1 MFRPKIGL
9 ALGGGGPKGLAH
21 IGVIK
26 VLEQNN
32 IPIDYIAGTSA
43 GAMVGGMYAY
53 SKNIS
58 SLEEYFLSKNWLQML
73 SYFADPSLKGG
84 FIQGNK
90 MDEFLQEYLSSAHF
104 DKLAIPF
111 RATAVN
117 LHSGKMAELQAGPLA
132 TAIRASCAIPM
143 LFKPVEIDKEYYV
156 DGGLM
161 SSVPVETV
169 RRMGA
174 DIIIAVQLN
183 KFYDTTRNIHALNI
197 FEIGELSLQLVE
209 RKIADIEIQQADFVI
224 RPKVS
229 HVHWNHF
236 IQQEQRENG
245 ILLGEEAAQKVL
257 PLIQMELRKNNVIR
271 SLTKWTSKVKGL
283 FSANR

>member
-43 GAMVGGMYAY
+43 GAMVGGMYAATR
-53 SKNIS
+53 NIA
-58 SLEEYFLSKNWLQML
+58 SLESHFLDKNWLQML
-73 SYFADPSLKGG
+73 SYFVDPSLKGG

-90 MDEFLQEYLSSAHF
+90 MEEFLDEYLHSMTFES
-104 DKLAIPF
+104 LQIPF
-111 RATAVN
+111 RATTVS
-117 LHSGKMAELQAGPLA
+117 LQSGKMAELQEGLLT

-143 LFKPVEIDKEYYV
+143 LFKPVEIKGELYV
-156 DGGLM
+156 DGGLL
-161 SSVPVETV
+161 SSVPVQTV
-169 RRMGA
+169 KKMGA

-183 KFYDTTRNIHALNI
+183 KYYDIHQDISKLGI
-197 FEIGELSLQLVE
+197 FEIGELSLQIVE
-209 RKIADIEIQQADFVI
+209 RKIADEEVEQADFVI

-229 HVHWNHF
+229 HVHWKNF
-236 IQQEQRENG
+236 IQQAERENG
-245 ILLGEEAAQKVL
+245 VALGEEAA
-257 PLIQMELRKNNVIR
+257 KNNINRIKVEVAKNNITR
-271 SLTKWTSKVKGL
+271 SWTKWVLKLKSL
-283 FSANR
+283 FSAAP